1 MNKNKFI
8 EKSQKIYGLKYSYD
22 KVPDEFNYFS
32 DKICIICPEHGE
44 FWITAKTF
52 CQHSSC
58 PKCDL
63 IKPKGRKK
71 IGLFNFLKKC
81 KMIHGEKYDYSKVEY
96 INGTKKVCIICPE
109 HGEFWQTPNQH
120 YLCGCAKCLS
130 DEKVKNKGIFFIEK
144 SKEIHCNKYDYSKVN
159 YTGMYDKVCII
170 CPEHGEFWQLPVNH
184 MHGKQGCPKCAHSVS
199 NEKDFIEK
207 SNEIHCN
214 KYDYSKVIYSG
225 THTKVC
231 ITCPEHG
238 EFWQTPHH
246 HLKGCGCPSCKESK
260 LEKLIEKELNNKNI
274 FFIKQYKNKWLGK
287 QSLDFYLPDYNIA
300 IECQGEQ
307 HFKPIEHFGGVERF
321 VETLFR
327 DKTKQEKCKNQ
338 NIKLIYIFEKIFRK
352 NIIKNKIL
360 NELYSPYEKY
370 IVNNNKIAIEINKN

>member
-8 EKSQKIYGLKYSYD
+8 ERCQKIYGLKYSYD

-109 HGEFWQTPNQH
+109 HGEFWQ
-120 YLCGCAKCLS
+120 
-130 DEKVKNKGIFFIEK
+130 
-144 SKEIHCNKYDYSKVN
+144 
-159 YTGMYDKVCII
+159 
-170 CPEHGEFWQLPVNH
+170 LPVNH

-214 KYDYSKVIYSG
+214 KYDYSNVIYSG

-231 ITCPEHG
+231 IICPEHG

-260 LEKLIEKELNNKNI
+260 LEKLIEKELNDKNI

-307 HFKPIEHFGGVERF
+307 HFKSIEHFGGVERF

-327 DKTKQEKCKNQ
+327 DKNKQEKCKNQ
-338 NIKLIYIFEKIFRK
+338 NIKLIYIFEKIFQK

-370 IVNNNKIAIEINKN
+370 IVNNNKIAIEIIKK